1 MTQTL
6 SLTRLGSAGA
16 WDDGV
21 FLSIV
26 ARVIVAI
33 SALLLAVPATAH
45 TRSQSFSTWTIGQNV
60 IDGVFQVDAYRATQ
74 LSETPQDLPALLRD
88 HIARTIK
95 VTQNGTPCAATAPRS
110 LRAPSGDLRVELR
123 FTCAKPFAEA
133 PADLNV
139 GAFFDVSISH
149 VHYVRMTDS
158 GGFHEAVLTQGRSD
172 VSVGGAT
179 AHSGTDV
186 GSFLVLG
193 FEHVLSG
200 IDHIAFLIALA
211 LLAGGPWRIVLAVTG
226 FTLGH
231 SLTLALVALGVLQPD
246 TVAVEALIGF
256 TVAWA
261 AGDALARARALPA
274 WYGLAGAVAIL
285 TMPIVAWLAGLP
297 VLSWTLIIGLAVFAG
312 TMSYARR
319 FDGPYIAPAIA
330 TIFGLAHGAGF
341 AGPLLEMEIPSGQ
354 LLWTLLAF
362 NLGVEAGQLTA
373 LAVMGGALWL
383 LRRAPTRIPAAAF
396 DATAALLFA
405 LGTFWFVSRSF
416 S

>member
-1 MTQTL
+1 M
-6 SLTRLGSAGA
+6 SLVRLLFAFIAVALFAAPAG
-16 WDDGV
+16 
-21 FLSIV
+21 
-26 ARVIVAI
+26 
-33 SALLLAVPATAH
+33 AH
-45 TRSQSFSTWTIGQNV
+45 TRSQSFSTWTVGHNV

-74 LSETPQDLPALLRD
+74 LSETPQDLPDLLRD
-88 HIARTIK
+88 HIARTVK
-95 VTQNGTPCAATAPRS
+95 VTQQGAPCTAAAPRS
-110 LRAPSGDLRVELR
+110 IRAPTGDLRVELR
-123 FTCAKPFAEA
+123 FTCPKPFADA
-133 PADLNV
+133 PADLKV
-139 GAFFDVSISH
+139 DAFFDVSISH
-149 VHYVRMTDS
+149 VHYIRVTDT
-158 GGFHEAVLTQGRSD
+158 GGFHEAVLTQGRNEMSI
-172 VSVGGAT
+172 GGET
-179 AHSGTDV
+179 AHGGTDV
-186 GSFLVLG
+186 ASFLILG

-231 SLTLALVALGVLQPD
+231 SLTLALVALGVLEPD

-261 AGDALARARALPA
+261 AGDALARARSLPP
-274 WYGLAGAVAIL
+274 WYGLAGAAGIL
-285 TMPIVAWLAGLP
+285 AMPIVAWVAGLP
-297 VLSWTLIIGLAVFAG
+297 VLSWTLIVGLALFAG

-319 FDGPYIAPAIA
+319 FDGPYVAPAIA

-373 LAVMGGALWL
+373 LGVMGGALWL
-383 LRRAPTRIPAAAF
+383 LRRAPLRIPTTAF

-416 S
+416 T